1 MKRSGS
7 DGWPCDSSQ
16 GPAPRP
22 PGRSGHA
29 PTRHAPARDVS
40 LALLGIALLL
50 PALLWA
56 PGAAARPWIEPGDLR
71 ARHSVQWLVDTGCA
85 NLPQSTWPL
94 MWAELATVL
103 DGSETS
109 AQCRDSDAWRYL
121 RRERDY
127 HAADW
132 AKAEFRLGSAERE
145 PLFRDFAGGTREK
158 AEAGMRLEWVEGPLS
173 AGLGVTVVHDPR
185 DGDEVR
191 LDGSY
196 VAATLGNWV
205 LGFGAI
211 DRWWGPGWHSST
223 ILSTNARPVPGF
235 WLNRKTS
242 QPFPW
247 PVLNWLG
254 PWQLT
259 AFAGQLDSDRFIE
272 EAKLL
277 GARFSFRPHPQL
289 EIGLSRTAQWGGK
302 GREEDIDSLAEC
314 AAGTSNTDTLN
325 DNPCNQLAGADARL
339 ALPVGDSVIGLYGEL
354 TGEDEAGGLPSR
366 RVGMGGIDAAT
377 TWFGGSQQFYLEHAN
392 TTSGDLIG
400 SDRANYAYEHGVYQS
415 GYRFNGRNLASTWEG
430 DSRVTTLSA
439 SHFFTDGSDLSLAL
453 SLAELNRDG
462 TNRGRLPGA
471 EPPLLAPVAD
481 QDIDILSIRY
491 SRPLLDGRLTLSGFT
506 TDDSIHTVE
515 RNWPRTTLSVGWEY
529 RLD

>member
-1 MKRSGS
+1 MKISGG
-7 DGWPCDSSQ
+7 DGWPCDT
-16 GPAPRP
+16 PAANLASRL
-22 PGRSGHA
+22 RHA
-29 PTRHAPARDVS
+29 PTRHAPTRDVF
-40 LALLGIALLL
+40 LPLLCIALLL
-50 PALLWA
+50 PTLLWSS
-56 PGAAARPWIEPGDLR
+56 GAIARPWIEPGDLR

-103 DGSETS
+103 DGETS

-173 AGLGVTVVHDPR
+173 AGLGLTAAHDPR

-191 LDGSY
+191 FDGSY
-196 VAATLGNWV
+196 VATALGNWV
-205 LGFGAI
+205 LGLGAI

-235 WLNRKTS
+235 WLNRKTA

-259 AFAGQLDSDRFIE
+259 AFAGQLESDRFIE

-277 GARFSFRPHPQL
+277 GARFSFRPHPYL

-302 GREEDIDSLAEC
+302 GREEDINSLGKC
-314 AAGTSNTDTLN
+314 AAGASNTDTLN

-339 ALPVGDSVIGLYGEL
+339 ALPLGDMVVGFYGEL
-354 TGEDEAGGLPSR
+354 TGEDEAGNLPSR
-366 RVGMGGIDAAT
+366 HVGLGGIDAAT
-377 TWFGGSQQFYLEHAN
+377 TWFGGSQQFYLEHTN
-392 TTSGDLIG
+392 TTSGDVLG
-400 SDRANYAYEHGVYQS
+400 DTRANYAYEHGVYQS

-430 DSRVTTLSA
+430 DSRVTTLGA
-439 SHFFTDGSDLSLAL
+439 SHFFADGSDLSLAL

-462 TNRGRLPGA
+462 TNRVPPPGTEA
-471 EPPLLAPVAD
+471 PLLAPTPA
-481 QDIDILSIRY
+481 QDVDILSVRY
-491 SRPLLDGRLTLSGFT
+491 SRPLLDGRVTLSGFT

-515 RNWPRTTLSVGWEY
+515 RSWPHTTVSVGWEY